1 MTTTAAEPS
10 DPLLR
15 RSPAVAVLSQ
25 GLPLAIGLAS
35 HALINLVDLAMVGR
49 LGEDAVQSAHVGST
63 WNFLPMIVGQCI
75 STALLS
81 WLARRLGDGDTK
93 GARALNRQAHWFMLW
108 LGLAVSVLT
117 ALPAAVMVDGTGL
130 TGVVRDDAVHY
141 LVVSNL
147 GCLPMFL
154 LMQTTAAMRAAG
166 EALMPLSLL
175 LLANAI
181 NLLLAAVLLFGWP
194 LVGVAPVGVVGAAY
208 AAVAGR
214 AVAAVL
220 AFVWLR
226 RRGHVLPLRA
236 EAAAGQAPAVAWP
249 LVRDAWPQMVQIG
262 LRASIVLVLTES
274 VVRRFGASAT
284 AALGITT
291 RLDTLVLFASLGFA
305 NAATAYAGRAV
316 MVGRVAC
323 ARAAGLWAAVAAG
336 ALGAGCVLGMMQMAP
351 QLVRWFVPDHSGE
364 VVQVAAL
371 YLASAAWAQVAG
383 AVALGAIGAVQ
394 GAGRMLS
401 PLVVDLVGF
410 TIAFVLLRLA
420 TGDGRGLGELF
431 GALLAGMAV
440 VAVLQVLFVL
450 FGNWPTRRC

>member
-117 ALPAAVMVDGTGL
+117 ALPAAAMVDGTGL

-194 LVGVAPVGVVGAAY
+194 LFGVASVG
-208 AAVAGR
+208 
-214 AVAAVL
+214 
-220 AFVWLR
+220 
-226 RRGHVLPLRA
+226 
-236 EAAAGQAPAVAWP
+236 
-249 LVRDAWPQMVQIG
+249 
-262 LRASIVLVLTES
+262 
-274 VVRRFGASAT
+274 
-284 AALGITT
+284 
-291 RLDTLVLFASLGFA
+291 
-305 NAATAYAGRAV
+305 
-316 MVGRVAC
+316 
-323 ARAAGLWAAVAAG
+323 
-336 ALGAGCVLGMMQMAP
+336 
-351 QLVRWFVPDHSGE
+351 
-364 VVQVAAL
+364 
-371 YLASAAWAQVAG
+371 
-383 AVALGAIGAVQ
+383 
-394 GAGRMLS
+394 
-401 PLVVDLVGF
+401 
-410 TIAFVLLRLA
+410 
-420 TGDGRGLGELF
+420 
-431 GALLAGMAV
+431 
-440 VAVLQVLFVL
+440 
-450 FGNWPTRRC
+450 